1 MSSPLIKG
9 DHPEL
14 DSSPLLDLDGI
25 QIYQSL
31 IGSLQWAV
39 QLGRFDVGTAT
50 MTMSRFRAAPRVG
63 HLDRVKRIFGFLRK
77 FQHGVIRIRTEKPDY
92 SKLDN
97 PDYEWKYTCYHGAK
111 EEIPPDA
118 PAPKGK
124 EVVSTHFVDANLQ
137 HDLISGKSVTGTL
150 HFFNKTPMDWWTKLQ
165 STVETATFGSEYVA
179 ARTCTEQIT
188 DLRLTLRY
196 LGVPVNGP
204 SYMFGDNKTVVDT
217 ASVPHGKLQKRHNA
231 LSFHRTRFA
240 IATGILTFHHIPG
253 KRNPADLLSKHWDFP
268 SVWPMLR
275 PILFTRGDT
284 ANIDL
289 TDDNGKPLKMP
300 KIDDSL
306 EDAEVLKPK
315 PQPVSFQEAKEMTS
329 STDEESPKDSTKDG
343 S

>member
-1 MSSPLIKG
+1 
-9 DHPEL
+9 
-14 DSSPLLDLDGI
+14 
-25 QIYQSL
+25 
-31 IGSLQWAV
+31 
-39 QLGRFDVGTAT
+39 
-50 MTMSRFRAAPRVG
+50 
-63 HLDRVKRIFGFLRK
+63 
-77 FQHGVIRIRTEKPDY
+77 
-92 SKLDN
+92 
-97 PDYEWKYTCYHGAK
+97 
-111 EEIPPDA
+111 
-118 PAPKGK
+118 
-124 EVVSTHFVDANLQ
+124 
-137 HDLISGKSVTGTL
+137 
-150 HFFNKTPMDWWTKLQ
+150 MDWWTKLQ

-240 IATGILTFHHIPG
+240 IAAGILTFHHIPG
-253 KRNPADLLSKHWDFP
+253 KRNPADILSKHWDFP

-289 TDDNGKPLKMP
+289 TDDDGKPLKMP
-300 KIDDSL
+300 NVDESL

-315 PQPVSFQEAKEMTS
+315 PQPVSSRKQKR
-329 STDEESPKDSTKDG
+329 
-343 S
+343 